1 MTDRILG
8 IDFLWAN
15 RKIIREHS
23 ALETTRKRFI
33 ELGTNTVQLAVLGQ
47 RVIVTS
53 EPDILK
59 TVLAL
64 EFKSFCLPDGR
75 KKIMVPFLGEGI
87 FTTDGIAWQHSRD
100 MLRPIFVRSQ
110 LVEDL
115 EMFERRV
122 NHLIEAIPKDHS
134 TVDLQTLFFRFTLD
148 LATEFLF
155 GESTNC
161 LLPGRESESSAKFVE
176 AFNYCQSFGDGDG
189 MNPLSIL
196 LRFRAFKKDFVDEL
210 IKKALSNRQMAA
222 EKSTTEPGRVT
233 FLSQLAAETTDRV
246 KIRSEL
252 LNLLLAGRDTTA
264 ALMANVFFELSRRP
278 EMQSRVR
285 REIDTCIGA
294 GLPTFEGIK
303 SMKYLRAV
311 FNESLRTHPIV
322 PENSRQAV
330 QDTVLPLGGGE
341 DGKSPALIK
350 KGQLLAWSSYSMHR
364 RGDLYGEDAAEFR
377 PERWLDDA
385 NEKGL
390 RVGWEYLPFNGGPR
404 ICIGQQFALLES
416 SYVVIRILQS
426 FSHIESRDAEP
437 WREKL
442 MLTCISLGG
451 CKVALTPNA

>member
-1 MTDRILG
+1 MALLTWSYFMRALLCSAGLYLLYYIHWQLTIGASRRRLVKQHGCKPIKWLPVTDRILG

-148 LATEFLF
+148 LGTCFIKRF
-155 GESTNC
+155 TS
-161 LLPGRESESSAKFVE
+161 RWYSAVSV
-176 AFNYCQSFGDGDG
+176 N
-189 MNPLSIL
+189 
-196 LRFRAFKKDFVDEL
+196 
-210 IKKALSNRQMAA
+210 
-222 EKSTTEPGRVT
+222 
-233 FLSQLAAETTDRV
+233 
-246 KIRSEL
+246 
-252 LNLLLAGRDTTA
+252 
-264 ALMANVFFELSRRP
+264 
-278 EMQSRVR
+278 
-285 REIDTCIGA
+285 
-294 GLPTFEGIK
+294 
-303 SMKYLRAV
+303 
-311 FNESLRTHPIV
+311 
-322 PENSRQAV
+322 
-330 QDTVLPLGGGE
+330 
-341 DGKSPALIK
+341 
-350 KGQLLAWSSYSMHR
+350 
-364 RGDLYGEDAAEFR
+364 
-377 PERWLDDA
+377 
-385 NEKGL
+385 
-390 RVGWEYLPFNGGPR
+390 
-404 ICIGQQFALLES
+404 
-416 SYVVIRILQS
+416 
-426 FSHIESRDAEP
+426 
-437 WREKL
+437 
-442 MLTCISLGG
+442 
-451 CKVALTPNA
+451 